1 MKTPIRASS
10 AEANDEAAT
19 DALLMLKFMAEG
31 ETDIQAERTTAQD
44 RVFADIKA
52 RLTTADGD

>member
-1 MKTPIRASS
+1 MKTPIQASS

-19 DALLMLKFMAEG
+19 DALLMLKFLAQG
-31 ETDIQAERTTAQD
+31 ETDIQSERTTAQN

-52 RLTTADGD
+52 RLATADGD